1 MEKFICDNAFNL
13 KKNVLIMRPS
23 RLCVFFGIS
32 EIWLQFL
39 ARILLWAS
47 LGNASPPS
55 SHLLTPC
62 IRKNVEAVEID
73 CLCRN
78 F

>member
-1 MEKFICDNAFNL
+1 MEKFICDSAFNL

-23 RLCVFFGIS
+23 RFCVFFGIS

-55 SHLLTPC
+55 SHLLIPC
-62 IRKNVEAVEID
+62 IRKDVEAAEID
-73 CLCRN
+73 
-78 F
+78 